1 MSKVNIAQLS
11 DAHQQHQISTSLTST
26 STRSTLPSLLMHIIA
41 HKKDKQKLNVALTDH
56 NQPPTQRLPEL
67 LYFLTKS
74 IRTAA
79 WILNFHIYGGD
90 MPPLGKKF
98 RQYTKFLKD
107 KLYYKVVFFFTDIDI
122 IYSSTSRKNF
132 YSK

>member
-1 MSKVNIAQLS
+1 MHINNININNINIINIDINKVNIA
-11 DAHQQHQISTSLTST
+11 
-26 STRSTLPSLLMHIIA
+26 SLLMHIIA

-74 IRTAA
+74 IWTGA

-98 RQYTKFLKD
+98 RQYTKFKRQNFIT
-107 KLYYKVVFFFTDIDI
+107 KLYFFF
-122 IYSSTSRKNF
+122 YRYWYNLFKHFSEEF
-132 YSK
+132 LF